1 MDDSRERAQARLTVK
16 IESLEEER
24 SISLKALLD
33 DELGDLAR
41 SNLAERLTRLT
52 HYLTALKWVVGEV
65 ERL

>member
-1 MDDSRERAQARLTVK
+1 MIDTRMTVK

-24 SISLKALLD
+24 SITLKALLD

-52 HYLTALKWVVGEV
+52 HYLTTLKWVVGEV